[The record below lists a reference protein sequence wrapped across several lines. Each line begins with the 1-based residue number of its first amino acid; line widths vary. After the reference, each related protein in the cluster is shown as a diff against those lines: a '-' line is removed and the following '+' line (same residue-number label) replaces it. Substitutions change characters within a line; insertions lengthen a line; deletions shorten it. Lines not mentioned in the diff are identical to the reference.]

1 MDPGFRRDDGKLV
14 GRVPTAPPQR
24 ILENKLS
31 APTTAP
37 VPHISFRL
45 IVLAVVVLY
54 VLSVLYVHLRGRT
67 RLRFARQLFDHSG
80 LFAPYNVLMYAFS
93 AVPGKPILDR
103 PKFPHLDPLRD
114 AWRDIREEA
123 LHLFDE
129 GYIRAAEKHN
139 DASFGSFFKEG
150 WKRFYLKWY
159 GEPLPSAHALCPRTV
174 ALLATIP
181 TVKAAMF
188 ALLPPGSKLNPHRD
202 PFAGSLRYHLGLI
215 TPNSDECLI
224 FVDGHPYSWRDGE
237 DIVFD
242 ETFVHWAENRTDQ
255 TRVILFCDVERP
267 LRTPVM
273 RGINRVVSRILG
285 SATATQNVATER
297 VGAVNRLYGFSHRMG
312 EHKKAFKRKHPLGY
326 KLTRYVLIALVLGWL
341 LLPFL

>member
-1 MDPGFRRDDGKLV
+1 M
-14 GRVPTAPPQR
+14 PQ
-24 ILENKLS
+24 
-31 APTTAP
+31 
-37 VPHISFRL
+37 ISFRL
-45 IVLAVVVLY
+45 VLLILVLLY
-54 VLSVLYVHLRGRT
+54 VASVLYVHLRGRA
-67 RLRFARQLFDHSG
+67 RLKFGRQLVDHSG
-80 LFAPYNVLMYAFS
+80 LFAPYNLLMYAFS
-93 AVPGKPILDR
+93 AVKAAPILER

-114 AWRDIREEA
+114 GWREIREEA

-159 GEPLPSAHALCPRTV
+159 GEPLPSAHALCPNTV
-174 ALLATIP
+174 ALLDKIP
-181 TVKAAMF
+181 SVKAAMF

-215 TPNSDECLI
+215 TPNSDDCRI
-224 FVDGHPYSWRDGE
+224 FVDGQLYAWRDGE

-267 LRTPVM
+267 LHTAPM
-273 RGINRVVSRILG
+273 RALNRFVSRVLG
-285 SATATQNVATER
+285 QATATQNLADEH
-297 VGAVNRLYGFSHRMG
+297 VGAVNRLYALTHRVG
-312 EHKKAFKRKHPLGY
+312 ELRKRFKRWSPLTY
-326 KLTRYVLIALVLGWL
+326 RLTRVVLIALVLGWL
-341 LLPFL
+341 LLPWLPLRA